1 MKNAR
6 VRNEIP
12 PKGNE
17 KCAGQGMKNIESRNE
32 KSPKG
37 NEKWA
42 GKGMKMWRGGMK
54 NARVRNEIPPREMK
68 NAGQGRIESRNEKS
82 KGECPKE

>member
-1 MKNAR
+1 LPKARNEKMWRAGMKNPSRGMKKAQRRNEMPPRGMKNAR

-32 KSPKG
+32 K
-37 NEKWA
+37 
-42 GKGMKMWRGGMK
+42 MWR
-54 NARVRNEIPPREMK
+54 
-68 NAGQGRIESRNEKS
+68 
-82 KGECPKE
+82 